1 MSTFQPHNRDIHRA
15 SGKPVRPAVSPLQKA
30 KKRPEKLRWLI
41 APPKRKPLFETA
53 LPQPIEKRPPKPNLN
68 PSLLRSDPASAA
80 HRNTSKLSQRTASTA
95 LPCQTTKLAQVIDR
109 KVNAR
114 RTRHQIKS
122 KSLGQLYFAETR
134 RPIVALYFV
143 LPLIVIYEIA
153 KIFIG
158 LQTACSGIDYWVYQ
172 ILNAFGVGQLVILPL
187 LTAALLLAWH
197 HRRNDHYSFDPK
209 LLPLMALEAMSMGL
223 MLFLFAN
230 IYQMLST
237 TDPNA
242 GAVADPYLWTIG
254 SPTWWSNVITFIG
267 TGIHEELIF
276 RVLLMLPMMLALQP
290 IFAGQTTKGQK
301 IQDRT
306 KAVLVAAS
314 VSSLLFAVAHVN
326 WLNPAG
332 EPFNEVTFVF
342 RLVAAGIFSGLFF
355 YRGFAIVV
363 GTHIT
368 YNVLTLIST

>member
-1 MSTFQPHNRDIHRA
+1 MSTFQSHNRDLHRA
-15 SGKPVRPAVSPLQKA
+15 SGEPATPKVSPHLKG

-53 LPQPIEKRPPKPNLN
+53 HPQRVEDPNQN
-68 PSLLRSDPASAA
+68 PNPVRKNSAPTA
-80 HRNTSKLSQRTASTA
+80 HHNSQTLSRQTTATSH
-95 LPCQTTKLAQVIDR
+95 PCQTTKLAQVIDR

-114 RTRHQIKS
+114 RTRHQLKS
-122 KSLGQLYFAETR
+122 NSFSQRYFVQTR

-143 LPLIVIYEIA
+143 LPLIVVYEIA

-158 LQTACSGIDYWVYQ
+158 QQTAYSGIDFWVYQ

-197 HRRNDHYSFDPK
+197 HRRDDHYFFDPK
-209 LLPLMALEAMSMGL
+209 LLPLMALEAMGMGL

-230 IYQMLST
+230 MYQLLST

-254 SPTWWSNVITFIG
+254 SSTWWSNVITFIG

-276 RVLLMLPMMLALQP
+276 RVLLMLPIMLALQP
-290 IFAGQTTKGQK
+290 FFEGPKNQG
-301 IQDRT
+301 RT
-306 KAVLVAAS
+306 MAVLVAAG

-326 WLNPAG
+326 WFNPAG
-332 EPFNEVTFVF
+332 EAFNEVTFVF